1 MLGPVV
7 RQYQEASEA
16 WQKTPMRRNGAAKT
30 RGHLPLLSAS
40 LALKS
45 HAAASLVAETRVS
58 HSFHCCDP
66 APHRF
71 ISKLGCC
78 SERRRIQQ
86 GEP

>member
-7 RQYQEASEA
+7 SQYQEASEA

-45 HAAASLVAETRVS
+45 HAAASLVAAKHAN
-58 HSFHCCDP
+58 HSFHCCDR
-66 APHRF
+66 APNSF
-71 ISKLGCC
+71 ISK
-78 SERRRIQQ
+78 
-86 GEP
+86 